1 MTWHI
6 DYFQCEG
13 AVEPNCIALEAALY
27 KVTAA
32 MMPKSK
38 NTVHLW
44 ELVNEDFPLLFIV
57 LALSS
62 TSLNQ

>member
-13 AVEPNCIALEAALY
+13 GRAELHRARSGALQGHRCDGA
-27 KVTAA
+27 
-32 MMPKSK
+32 KSK

-44 ELVNEDFPLLFIV
+44 ELVNEDLPPLFIV
-57 LALSS
+57 LALSI
-62 TSLNQ
+62 TSLDQ

>member
-1 MTWHI
+1 VKV
-6 DYFQCEG
+6 
-13 AVEPNCIALEAALY
+13 VEPNCIALEAALY

-32 MMPKSK
+32 MVPKSK

-44 ELVNEDFPLLFIV
+44 ELVNEDFPPLFIV
-57 LALSS
+57 LALSI